1 MEEIHEEQNT
11 KKILP
16 FENLY
21 LNAGFVSGQND
32 WWMYAVTVI
41 FTVLCYLCAPLFT
54 ALHLLAKANQNGV
67 TIAQLSKN
75 PNSLFDY
82 QVIGVDRNLVLI
94 SLLGIFVITFA
105 GFYLAIRR
113 IHQKNLLSLL
123 TGYEKFRFKRFWFA
137 FSVWALLLVFSV
149 IGSYLF
155 DPKSLSFNLNWQG
168 FGISLLMMLLLMPI
182 QTGFEEVFFRGY
194 LVQGLSQVFK
204 NGIVPVLITSVL
216 FGAAHLSN
224 PEVREY
230 GWAMML
236 TYYIFFALF
245 MGCLTLLDEGI
256 ELAFGIHFAN
266 NLVSSILVNSPNSV
280 LKTYSIFDSK
290 VENPSGEIILWF
302 VMAIVT
308 FVILR
313 VKYKWK
319 HFALIVK

>member
-1 MEEIHEEQNT
+1 
-11 KKILP
+11 
-16 FENLY
+16 
-21 LNAGFVSGQND
+21 
-32 WWMYAVTVI
+32 
-41 FTVLCYLCAPLFT
+41 
-54 ALHLLAKANQNGV
+54 
-67 TIAQLSKN
+67 
-75 PNSLFDY
+75 
-82 QVIGVDRNLVLI
+82 VLI

-168 FGISLLMMLLLMPI
+168 FGISLLMMLLMMPI